1 MSAGARSL
9 GTKTCKN
16 CKRDLPTEQYEQY
29 KKGGARGICNSCK
42 ASSRN
47 RMYSAG
53 YDQYLRRLCSKL
65 KYSRKE
71 THEWCLEPEDLI
83 DIWEAQAGKCAISG
97 VNMTHH
103 IDGGG
108 HKEFNAS
115 IDRINADQGYTP
127 QNVQLVAYRINIMRH
142 TLSMDMFWWWV
153 KNIHDVSID

>member
-1 MSAGARSL
+1 
-9 GTKTCKN
+9 
-16 CKRDLPTEQYEQY
+16 
-29 KKGGARGICNSCK
+29 
-42 ASSRN
+42 
-47 RMYSAG
+47 MYSAG

-115 IDRINADQGYTP
+115 IDRINSDQGYTP
-127 QNVQLVAYRINIMRH
+127 KRAASCLSRQHHAPHPIDGYVLVVGEKH
-142 TLSMDMFWWWV
+142 T
-153 KNIHDVSID
+153 